1 MNNWFICKVKYSKVD
16 ERGSEKKVTE
26 AYLID
31 AMTYTEAEAR
41 LNTNLEEFI
50 SGEFVLHAISK
61 ANFTDV
67 FPFEDGD
74 IWYKCKVSY
83 VDIDEKSEKE
93 KKVTNYML
101 VLASNIKDAVD
112 KLDESLS
119 TMIVPYDILSVQDSN
134 IFDIF
139 PYKPSESVEKLENNI

>member
-26 AYLID
+26 AYLVD

-41 LNTNLEEFI
+41 LNKNLEEFI
-50 SGEFVLHAISK
+50 SGEFILHAISK

-74 IWYKCKVSY
+74 VWYKCKVSY

-119 TMIVPYDILSVQDSN
+119 TMIVPYDVLSVQDSN
-134 IFDIF
+134 IYDIF
-139 PYKPSESVEKLENNI
+139 PYKPSESVENIENNI